1 MEHPIVPV
9 KTYLLVYL
17 ALLLLLVL
25 TLAVAYFELAGLN
38 TILAVAIASIKA
50 LLVILYFMHV
60 RHSSTLTRLF
70 VLSGFIWLAIL
81 VGLTLTDYFTRAG
94 LFINP

>member
-1 MEHPIVPV
+1 MEHPVVPV
-9 KTYLLVYL
+9 KTYILVYL

-25 TLAVAYFELAGLN
+25 TLAVAYIEMAGIN

-60 RHSSTLTRLF
+60 RYSTMLTRVF
-70 VLSGFIWLAIL
+70 ILSGFIWLVIL
-81 VGLTLTDYFTRAG
+81 VGLILTDYLTRAG